1 MSESGRQAMKKVK
14 GANLEDGYFG
24 EKHFRK
30 KKKTKNSDFKSS
42 EWESYGVFKHG
53 KMCGVDGVEKR
64 KSRMDVVRWIKGHR
78 FSMYGM
84 EFEF

>member
-1 MSESGRQAMKKVK
+1 MRMDT
-14 GANLEDGYFG
+14 LERSILG
-24 EKHFRK
+24 K
-30 KKKTKNSDFKSS
+30 KKKKSDFKSS

-53 KMCGVDGVEKR
+53 KMCGVDGVEKT

>member
-1 MSESGRQAMKKVK
+1 MSESGTQAMKKVK
-14 GANLEDGYFG
+14 GANLEDGYLG
-24 EKHFRK
+24 EKHFGRK
-30 KKKTKNSDFKSS
+30 KTDFKSS

-64 KSRMDVVRWIKGHR
+64 KSRMDVVRWIKGDK